1 MTAAA
6 PDTHTP
12 AGAVRALRSTTAV
25 RARAQQ
31 LLARARAGA
40 SHAFAVDDAAL
51 SGAARTV
58 AELTRQR
65 FPDGRIPY
73 HSRWRHFEAGGVD
86 RKARLDTWLGPADAA
101 ARARAQVQFDGLVAK
116 YPDRSFQHPSVE
128 QLFRP
133 AFPIC

>member
-1 MTAAA
+1 MTTAV

-12 AGAVRALRSTTAV
+12 AGAVHALRSTTAV
-25 RARAQQ
+25 RERAQQ

-40 SHAFAVDDAAL
+40 SHAFVVDDAAL
-51 SGAARTV
+51 NLAASTV

-86 RKARLDTWLGPADAA
+86 RAGQLDALLGPWTRPP
-101 ARARAQVQFDGLVAK
+101 ARGR
-116 YPDRSFQHPSVE
+116 RSIW
-128 QLFRP
+128 RW
-133 AFPIC
+133 